1 MGLVMI
7 PLPFVEGF
15 VMLAVVL
22 FLAGFAISP
31 TLIASAAWIEEIVPA
46 DRLTEAL
53 TVFTTGLGAGIAPG
67 AAIVGVVVDASGASA
82 AYWVCAVAGL
92 SGALVAFVTA
102 RMASE
107 GRPSPSESPASG
119 PPRSS

>member
-15 VMLAVVL
+15 VLLSGVL

-67 AAIVGVVVDASGASA
+67 AALVGVVVDARGASA
-82 AYWVCAVAGL
+82 SYWVCAVAGL
-92 SGALVAFVTA
+92 TGALVAFVTA
-102 RMASE
+102 RVASP
-107 GRPSPSESPASG
+107 GRPSPTGSSASEPL
-119 PPRSS
+119 R